1 MTVIEPRSSDAEAS
15 SPLQTFFNWLRGRRP
30 SAAVT
35 YSARRIFSNTFVA
48 DAVPSAVDAMT
59 QEKKVT
65 AEKEA
70 ATRAAED
77 QQCIPCEPEQ
87 DALETEDVVSAI
99 AAQISDTPTL
109 KALSRTNKTAHDST
123 KLTLAARREQEAA
136 LSEGR
141 FRKFV
146 MRRGELNLRW
156 GVSGKKTLSDED
168 IAALVELLT
177 HNSALTCLELP
188 NCNIDEAGGI
198 AIAAALK
205 DNKSLTYLDM
215 RENNINVGGAKAF
228 GAALEKN
235 RTLTHLNLS
244 NNALCGKEKWMVYSS
259 TPRTKDYTGVK
270 ALLNAAKKASWPDGA
285 LRTLD
290 LGDNFLGDYGERLL
304 RDAMDKPAVIAE
316 RKREE
321 RELEEMFA
329 AQRRR
334 CAEGNCDTSCQW
346 CDHGP
351 AC

>member
-1 MTVIEPRSSDAEAS
+1 MVIEPRSSDAGEEEAP
-15 SPLQTFFNWLRGRRP
+15 SPLQTFFDWLRPRRP

-70 ATRAAED
+70 ATRAADD
-77 QQCIPCEPEQ
+77 QQCIPCEPQ

-136 LSEGR
+136 ISEGR

-177 HNSALTCLELP
+177 HNSALTCLEIP

-198 AIAAALK
+198 AIAAALR

-235 RTLTHLNLS
+235 RTLTQLNLS

-259 TPRTKDYTGVK
+259 APRDKDYTGVK

-304 RDAMDKPAVIAE
+304 RDAMDSRP
-316 RKREE
+316 
-321 RELEEMFA
+321 
-329 AQRRR
+329 
-334 CAEGNCDTSCQW
+334 S
-346 CDHGP
+346 
-351 AC
+351 